1 MKSRVIRATM
11 ASLPVIAMALF
22 VAVISPAQSNE
33 PPEVKALPVWPADGK
48 SGAAAEGQF
57 VFRDSATGESSFLGR
72 VFSFSPVR
80 YIGKISYGIYLL
92 HAGLFSFL
100 ARLDHNRFMGAIEQ
114 RWIVAIPLRV
124 ALTVFVAALSFK
136 FFESPILR

>member
-1 MKSRVIRATM
+1 VGYWNGWDATEGHNVIFGFTT
-11 ASLPVIAMALF
+11 L
-22 VAVISPAQSNE
+22 AVSFTGLLIF
-33 PPEVKALPVWPADGK
+33 LI
-48 SGAAAEGQF
+48 
-57 VFRDSATGESSFLGR
+57 TGESSFLGR

-136 FFESPILR
+136 FFESPILRLKNRVR